1 MEKALVANSVRDF
14 EKSISMISYG
24 FEAVEDFYAKSST
37 RNVVGKVKIPVL
49 FIQVHIL
56 FVSSTWIV
64 NMNTFTTPC
73 LTLVVV
79 ARSSTML
86 AKMCKHF
93 NKHDASLYYVHF
105 NG

>member
-24 FEAVEDFYAKSST
+24 FEAVEEFYAKSST

-56 FVSSTWIV
+56 FVSSSWIF
-64 NMNTFTTPC
+64 NMNTST
-73 LTLVVV
+73 
-79 ARSSTML
+79 TML

-93 NKHDASLYYVHF
+93 NKRDVSLYYVHF